1 MQKVKVAINGFGRIG
16 RTFFRIA
23 HNHPLFEVVAIN
35 DLGEKE
41 NLAYLLSYDTMYGR
55 APYHVSY
62 TEKSIV
68 VDGREVTFISEREPE
83 KLPWGDLGIDVVLE
97 ATGVFASYEKARVH
111 LAAGTKRVV
120 ISAPVKDDPEA
131 AGVTGATVL
140 MGVNEGALA
149 TCQISSNASCTTNAT
164 NPLVA
169 ILKEAIGIEKALL
182 NTVHAYTAT
191 QQLVDGPSK
200 KDLRAG
206 RAAAQNII
214 PSSTGAAVATTKVH
228 TELEGKFDGIAMRV
242 PVAVGS
248 IVDITFVAS
257 RDTTVEEVND
267 ALTKAANSEAWKELF
282 AVTNEPIVS
291 SDIIGASYASI
302 ADLAFTRVV
311 GGNLVKV
318 LAWYDNETSYT
329 HTLVHH
335 VAAIA
340 DTIQKT

>member
-1 MQKVKVAINGFGRIG
+1 M
-16 RTFFRIA
+16 
-23 HNHPLFEVVAIN
+23 
-35 DLGEKE
+35 
-41 NLAYLLSYDTMYGR
+41 
-55 APYHVSY
+55 
-62 TEKSIV
+62 
-68 VDGREVTFISEREPE
+68 
-83 KLPWGDLGIDVVLE
+83 LE

-111 LAAGTKRVV
+111 LAAGAKRVV

-267 ALTKAANSEAWKELF
+267 ALTKAAHSEAWKELF

-329 HTLVHH
+329 HTLVRH